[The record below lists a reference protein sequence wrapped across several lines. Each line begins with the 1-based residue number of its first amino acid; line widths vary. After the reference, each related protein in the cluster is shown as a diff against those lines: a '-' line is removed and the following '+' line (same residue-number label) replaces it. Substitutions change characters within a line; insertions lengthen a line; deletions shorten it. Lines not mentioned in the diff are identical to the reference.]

1 MTTTMNE
8 RERLE
13 REANLVRAKLA
24 TTLDVLDERGHELVH
39 RGQELVDV
47 KLQVKRHL
55 VPIAIVAGTA
65 ALALFS
71 GIGYAIYRVATRD
84 ERRRLARRRLP
95 SRVWNHPERVAQ
107 VQKPPVLAEIG
118 RKLLVS
124 TATLV
129 GMSLIKRAL
138 RAPRPVMTTE
148 RTRPAMPSPDLH
160 HT

>member
-1 MTTTMNE
+1 MSTTHQDE

-24 TTLDVLDERGHELVH
+24 TTLDVLDTRGHELIH
-39 RGQELVDV
+39 RGQELTDV
-47 KLQVKRHL
+47 KLQVKRHI
-55 VPIAIVAGTA
+55 VPLAAIAGTVA
-65 ALALFS
+65 VGFVS
-71 GIGYAIYRVATRD
+71 IVGWAIYRVATRE
-84 ERRRLARRRLP
+84 ERKRAERRRLP

-124 TATLV
+124 TATMV
-129 GMSLIKRAL
+129 GMTLIRRAIQAPL
-138 RAPRPVMTTE
+138 RARQPSS
-148 RTRPAMPSPDLH
+148 AMPALDVH